1 MNSTIQV
8 YAKSCLDTLSLV
20 FQMATPVPILQCRI
34 STTRNTNPTHDNTNH
49 TSTFPDKED
58 VEDSDK
64 DTPEEFI
71 VPNWKALN
79 CCLLSISSLSIKPLN
94 DFFTRRAFSRHDGL
108 SYQHSDIIL
117 ANTIKF

>member
-1 MNSTIQV
+1 MFRYIVFSISNGSTGANTSMSNL
-8 YAKSCLDTLSLV
+8 YDS
-20 FQMATPVPILQCRI
+20 
-34 STTRNTNPTHDNTNH
+34 NTNPTHDNTNH

-94 DFFTRRAFSRHDGL
+94 DFFTRSAFSRHDGL

-117 ANTIKF
+117 ANTIKFWK

>member
-1 MNSTIQV
+1 MR
-8 YAKSCLDTLSLV
+8 LV
-20 FQMATPVPILQCRI
+20 FEMGALEPILQCRI
-34 STTRNTNPTHDNTNH
+34 STALILIQRMIILSQ
-49 TSTFPDKED
+49 TSTFPDKE
-58 VEDSDK
+58 VAEDRYE